1 MHLLVINPNITQ
13 AMTEQVATRIRH
25 CAPDVSLE
33 CLTAEHGVSVIASRA
48 SFAIAAYSTL
58 QTWAQYGSQA
68 QAVLVACF
76 GDPAL
81 DALRELSDIPVY
93 GLAKASLRTAAGHYP
108 RFAVVTAGP
117 AWKGMLDELAQRLPL
132 HGRYLG
138 TYAVDATGLDAAG
151 KPQAF
156 IDLLQLAIDHACRD
170 GAQAIILGGAALAGM
185 KDLFRA
191 DVPLLDCV
199 ETAMQAIQAGDY
211 PYPVPQ
217 PAVAISS
224 QGLDR
229 TLASRLNRH
238 L

>member
-1 MHLLVINPNITQ
+1 MQLLLINPNITH
-13 AMTEQVATRIRH
+13 AMTEQVAACIHH
-25 CAPDVSLE
+25 CAPHVSLE

-48 SFAIAAYSTL
+48 SFAVAEYSTL
-58 QTWAQYGSQA
+58 QAWTRRSARSDA
-68 QAVLVACF
+68 ILIACF

-81 DALRELSDIPVY
+81 DAIRELSDVPVY
-93 GLAKASLRTAAGHYP
+93 GLAEASMRTAASHYP

-117 AWKGMLDELAQRLPL
+117 AWKSMLDELAQRLPL
-132 HGRYLG
+132 NGRYLG

-156 IDLLQLAIDHACRD
+156 INLLQHAIDHACRD

-199 ETAMQAIQAGDY
+199 ETAMQAIQDGDY

-217 PAVAISS
+217 PSVAITS
-224 QGLDR
+224 QGLNPL
-229 TLASRLNRH
+229 LAAALQH
-238 L
+238 G

>member
-1 MHLLVINPNITQ
+1 MHILLINPNVTQ

-25 CAPDVSLE
+25 CAPGVSLE
-33 CLTAEHGVSVIASRA
+33 CLTAERGVSVIASRA
-48 SFAIAAYSTL
+48 SFAVAEYSTL
-58 QTWAQYGSQA
+58 QAWTRRSSQP

-76 GDPAL
+76 GDPAVE
-81 DALRELSDIPVY
+81 ALRELSNVPVY
-93 GLAKASLRTAAGHYP
+93 GLAEASLRHSAGRYA

-117 AWKGMLDELAQRLPL
+117 AWKSMLDELARRLPL
-132 HGRYLG
+132 NGRYLG
-138 TYAVDATGLDAAG
+138 TYAIDATGLDAAG

-156 IDLLQLAIDHACRD
+156 INLLQQAIDNACRD
-170 GAQAIILGGAALAGM
+170 GAKAIILGGAALAGM

-211 PYPVPQ
+211 PYPAPQ

-224 QGLDR
+224 QGLDK
-229 TLASRLNRH
+229 TLAGVLNRH
-238 L
+238 A